1 MTTTPVYGRAALQD
15 PMVQLVL
22 GRSAVY
28 EALSLAFAHPEPEVL
43 ERLTILLED
52 LEDHAITRLFGL
64 QPRITAIREALAAAS
79 TEELSAEH
87 VRLFRGQ
94 VLCSPHE
101 TEYERDSF
109 AKASQLADIAGFY
122 QAWGMQTSN
131 SHRSMPDFVGTE
143 LEFMALVTRKQVYAT
158 ARSWPTRR
166 ALAIDAAHDFLNTHL
181 SRWVH
186 AFAQDVRAA
195 TDESSAGHY
204 FAAVA
209 RMLEQ
214 FVVMDISANGLP
226 LPQQRERLVHPDADE
241 SMVCLFDDPSAT
253 VDPETEGMPLIPPI

>member
-28 EALSLAFAHPEPEVL
+28 EALSLAFAHPEPEVI
-43 ERLTILLED
+43 ERLEVLLED
-52 LEDHAITRLFGL
+52 LEGHPITRMFGL
-64 QPRITAIREALAAAS
+64 QPRIKAIREALEGAS
-79 TEELSAEH
+79 TEDLAAEH
-87 VRLFRGQ
+87 IRLFRGQ

-131 SHRSMPDFVGTE
+131 AHRSMPDFVGTE

-158 ARSWPTRR
+158 ARAWPTRR
-166 ALAIDAAHDFLNTHL
+166 ALALEAGQDFLETHL

-186 AFAQDVRAA
+186 AFAGDVRAA
-195 TDESSAGHY
+195 AAETPAGRY

-209 RMLEQ
+209 RTLEQ

-226 LPQQRERLVHPDADE
+226 LPQPRERLEHPDADE
-241 SMVCLFDDPSAT
+241 SMVCLFDDPTTT
-253 VDPETEGMPLIPPI
+253 VDPDTEGLPLVPPI